1 MEVRITPEMK
11 RMVEPLSNAKRMH
24 YEVDIAY
31 AEHKIEREGGKFTE
45 KQRLDW
51 ELVIKYRKMR
61 LAIDDYSHQGTTL
74 TMKDVLETTLDY
86 LKSVRGRRIPV
97 SDPSVTL
104 DSAWTSSLLS
114 LPAVPRVEFPYQG
127 AVQSRTDW
135 NSLRCENWQPPVA
148 AEGAPVLAA
157 TVTHR
162 CSGERVDDSRGSYYR
177 CDNDDDP
184 HCPQYRAPAPA
195 APAGATG
202 ALLPAEDEED
212 LYA

>member
-11 RMVEPLSNAKRMH
+11 RMVEPLSNTKRIR
-24 YEVDIAY
+24 YELEIVY

-51 ELVIKYRKMR
+51 EIVIKYRKMR
-61 LAIDDYSHQGTTL
+61 IAIDDYSHQDATL
-74 TMKDVLETTLDY
+74 TMKDVLDTTLDY

-97 SDPSVTL
+97 SEPSITL
-104 DSAWTSSLLS
+104 DSTWPSSLHN
-114 LPAVPRVEFPYQG
+114 LPAVPLVELPYQG
-127 AVQSRTDW
+127 AVQTRTDW
-135 NSLRCENWQPPVA
+135 NSLRCENWQPPAV
-148 AEGAPVLAA
+148 AEGEPVLAA

-162 CSGERVDDSRGSYYR
+162 CSGERVDDSSGSYYR

-184 HCPQYRAPAPA
+184 HCPQYRAP
-195 APAGATG
+195 
-202 ALLPAEDEED
+202 LPADEED

>member
-11 RMVEPLSNAKRMH
+11 RMVEPLSNAKRTH

-104 DSAWTSSLLS
+104 DSAWTSSLLN
-114 LPAVPRVEFPYQG
+114 LPAVPLVEFPYQG
-127 AVQSRTDW
+127 VVQSRTDW
-135 NSLRCENWQPPVA
+135 NSLRCENWNPPAPV
-148 AEGAPVLAA
+148 EGAPRLLRELD
-157 TVTHR
+157 HH
-162 CSGERVDDSRGSYYR
+162 CSGGPDIR
-177 CDNDDDP
+177 CDKNNDP
-184 HCPQYRAPAPA
+184 MCPQFRPPPAV
-195 APAGATG
+195 ATG
-202 ALLPAEDEED
+202 PLPSADDED

>member
-11 RMVEPLSNAKRMH
+11 RMVEPLSSTKRIR
-24 YEVDIAY
+24 YELEIVY

-51 ELVIKYRKMR
+51 ELIIKYRKMR
-61 LAIDDYSHQGTTL
+61 IAIDDYSHEGATL
-74 TMKDVLETTLDY
+74 TMKDVLDTTLDY

-97 SDPSVTL
+97 SEPSITL

-114 LPAVPRVEFPYQG
+114 LPAVPLVELPYQG

-148 AEGAPVLAA
+148 AEGEPVLAA

-162 CSGERVDDSRGSYYR
+162 CSGERVDDLRGSYYR

-184 HCPQYRAPAPA
+184 LCPQYRAPAAP

-202 ALLPAEDEED
+202 ALPPADEED